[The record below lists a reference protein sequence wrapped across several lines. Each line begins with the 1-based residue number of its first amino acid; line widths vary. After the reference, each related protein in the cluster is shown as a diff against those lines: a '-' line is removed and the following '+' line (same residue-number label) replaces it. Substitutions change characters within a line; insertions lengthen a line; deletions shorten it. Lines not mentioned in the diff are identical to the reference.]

1 MTPDTSRVFAEA
13 RIEAMRT
20 TAWANRLKAESERHS
35 QNQRVLR
42 WTAPSISI
50 ARPVCPSCP
59 PEAA

>member
-1 MTPDTSRVFAEA
+1 MTPHTSRAFAEA
-13 RIEAMRT
+13 RVEALRT
-20 TAWANRLKAESERHS
+20 AAWANRLKAEGKRYSH
-35 QNQRVLR
+35 NDRVR

>member
-1 MTPDTSRVFAEA
+1 MTPDTSRAFAEA

-35 QNQRVLR
+35 QNQRVPR

-50 ARPVCPSCP
+50 ARPCATCP